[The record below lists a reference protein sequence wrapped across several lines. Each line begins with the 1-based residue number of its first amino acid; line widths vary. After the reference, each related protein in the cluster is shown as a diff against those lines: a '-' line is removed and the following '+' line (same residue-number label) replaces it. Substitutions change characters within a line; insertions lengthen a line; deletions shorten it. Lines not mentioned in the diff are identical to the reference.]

1 MLPEKAI
8 AIVDDEVRA
17 FIKTNF
23 VFNIERVVSPM
34 VFIRKHRNWLTN
46 SNFYIRG
53 LDRFEHAYITNGCT
67 DAFNDFYN
75 NNVYVLEGEYTYHRD
90 ANKATVTQIDSIP
103 PDSRLIIS
111 YPFAATGNT
120 HKEWDYILNY
130 CSNNN
135 ILIFVD
141 ACLSGVSL
149 GNLDL
154 MHPSITHIAFS
165 FSKAFGTGHVRT
177 GVLYTKSSVASP
189 ALVTNKHLY
198 INHNNTYLHQQ
209 LMENFSS
216 DFIFCKYRFKQ
227 INICKEHNLVQSD
240 CVLYGLENDSRKC
253 ITRLLCNY

>member
-23 VFNIERVVSPM
+23 VFNIERVVSPI
-34 VFIRKHRNWLTN
+34 VFIRKHRNWLENNT
-46 SNFYIRG
+46 FYLNG
-53 LDRFEHAYITNGCT
+53 LESFEHAYITNGCT

-90 ANKATVTQIDSIP
+90 AGRATVANIDDIP
-103 PDSRLIIS
+103 ADSKLIIS
-111 YPFAATGNT
+111 YPFAATGNV
-120 HKEWDYILNY
+120 HNDWNYILKY
-130 CSNNN
+130 CLDNN
-135 ILIFVD
+135 ILVFVD

-154 MHPSITHIAFS
+154 MHPSITHVAFS
-165 FSKAFGTGHVRT
+165 FSKAFGTGHLRT
-177 GVLYTKSSVASP
+177 GVLYIKNSVASP

-198 INHNNTYLHQQ
+198 INHNNAYLHQQ

-216 DFIFCKYRFKQ
+216 DFIFRKYRLKQ
-227 INICKEHNLVQSD
+227 LDICKEHNLVQSD